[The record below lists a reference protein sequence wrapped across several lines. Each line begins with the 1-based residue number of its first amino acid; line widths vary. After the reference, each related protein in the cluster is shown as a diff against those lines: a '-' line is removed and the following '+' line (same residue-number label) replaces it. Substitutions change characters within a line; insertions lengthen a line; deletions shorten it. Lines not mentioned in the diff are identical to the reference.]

1 MRIKGHRNKGFPLHF
16 SSKRIPRSLRNDSLV
31 QRHRFERYSSPT
43 ITFTK
48 LRRISNKIDFH
59 LLLENG
65 WKHWKNIKRLKLNIT
80 VNFDDFLLCCFLG
93 SKIYSIIGEKST
105 DKERVQEKRS
115 RTWRK
120 RNGERT
126 AVIYFKLCFPLSGGR
141 VQSLRA
147 ERAWVE
153 AFRGRKRAANIARR
167 SKSAELERSNFM
179 SLSRQW
185 PQRRPSDAKR
195 LMSR

>member
-1 MRIKGHRNKGFPLHF
+1 MKIKGHRNKGFPLHF
-16 SSKRIPRSLRNDSLV
+16 PSKRISRSLRNDSLV
-31 QRHRFERYSSPT
+31 IERYSSSS

-65 WKHWKNIKRLKLNIT
+65 WKHCKDIKRLKLNIT

-93 SKIYSIIGEKST
+93 SKIYSIIGEK
-105 DKERVQEKRS
+105 KHGQGRVQEKRP

-126 AVIYFKLCFPLSGGR
+126 VVIYFKLRFPLSGGR

-147 ERAWVE
+147 ERTWV
-153 AFRGRKRAANIARR
+153 
-167 SKSAELERSNFM
+167 
-179 SLSRQW
+179 
-185 PQRRPSDAKR
+185 
-195 LMSR
+195 